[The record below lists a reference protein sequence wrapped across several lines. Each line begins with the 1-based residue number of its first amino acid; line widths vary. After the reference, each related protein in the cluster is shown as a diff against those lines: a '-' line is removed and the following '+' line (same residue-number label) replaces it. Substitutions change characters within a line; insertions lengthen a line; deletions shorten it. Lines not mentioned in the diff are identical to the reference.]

1 MSVSVTPCKRCDS
14 RCTGCHA
21 KCDEYKEW
29 RAEFDKAKKAKIQ
42 FDKDNDVRTEAY
54 FRRTKRKYPVRRRV
68 DDK

>member
-14 RCTGCHA
+14 RYAGCHA
-21 KCDEYKEW
+21 KCPEYKEW
-29 RAEFDKAKKAKIQ
+29 RAEFDKEKKAKIQ
-42 FDKDNDVRTEAY
+42 FDQANDVRTEAY